1 MAINFNTTIDT
12 FAQTQKTV
20 RAKNFME
27 FTSKKKLQESG
38 EVTEAQ
44 FAIIDKVKGTFSLAL
59 HKDKKYMVITIYR
72 ANTEQ
77 KYQFVILDINT
88 GACATADSVKVAKQM
103 VLEQV
108 AEEAKTADTQQ
119 EAPSTDAEED
129 KNPET
134 KKGRRS
140 SKNAETK

>member
-38 EVTEAQ
+38 EVTEEQ
-44 FAIIDKVKGTFSLAL
+44 FAVIDKVKGTFSLAL

-72 ANTEQ
+72 ANAEQ

-108 AEEAKTADTQQ
+108 AEEAKTADTQP
-119 EAPSTDAEED
+119 EVPSTNVEED

>member
-72 ANTEQ
+72 ANAEQ

-88 GACATADSVKVAKQM
+88 GACATANSVKVAKQM

-119 EAPSTDAEED
+119 EVPSTDVEED

>member
-72 ANTEQ
+72 ANAEQ

-108 AEEAKTADTQQ
+108 AEEAKTADSQQ

-129 KNPET
+129 KTPET

>member
-72 ANTEQ
+72 ANAEQ

-108 AEEAKTADTQQ
+108 AEEAKTTDTQQ
-119 EAPSTDAEED
+119 EAPSTDVEED